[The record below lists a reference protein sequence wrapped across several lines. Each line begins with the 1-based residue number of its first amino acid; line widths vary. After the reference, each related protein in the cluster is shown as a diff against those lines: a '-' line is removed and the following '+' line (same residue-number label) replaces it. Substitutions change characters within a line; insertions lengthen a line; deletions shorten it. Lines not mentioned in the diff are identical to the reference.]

1 MLFNSPIYL
10 FLFLPITIL
19 VFFALRRWRRDASAL
34 SWLVVASLFF
44 YGFWNPVYLLLIGT
58 SLAVNFWTG
67 IHISNRKSA
76 YRRAWLVSGVAFNLL
91 LLGYFK
97 YTDFLLT
104 NVNAIAGTH
113 LPVPQITLPLAISF
127 FTFQQIAFLVDSYYT
142 DLSDYHLV
150 HYALFVTF
158 FPQLIA
164 GPIVHHREMMPQFH
178 RLRDI
183 MTRRQDLAVGITFIA
198 AGLFKKVVLA
208 DSLAPL
214 ADSVFNHTGDGHTL
228 TAGDAWV
235 GSLAFTFQI
244 YFDFSGYTDLAIGS
258 ARLFGIRL
266 PENFNSPYKATSIID
281 FWRLWHITLSRFLR
295 HYLYIPL
302 GGNRHGRIRRHRN
315 LFITM
320 VLGGLWHGA
329 SWNYVIWGA
338 IHGVALVGNHIWRAT
353 AGKLLVT
360 EHPVARAIGK
370 LFAVALTFFIV
381 NCALIFFRAP
391 DISGAWQILL
401 SLFHPDM
408 ALSKYYLGLL
418 EQNNV
423 GQFIVAISSAGQL
436 WVQPVVLL
444 SAAAALCWFAPNT
457 QQWTARWQPVINT
470 STKPVPTRLLWRPNV
485 GWALFTSALL
495 TVSLMSIG
503 TISRFIYF
511 QF

>member
-10 FLFLPITIL
+10 FLFLPITFLI
-19 VFFALRRWRRDASAL
+19 FFALRRRRQDANAL
-34 SWLVVASLFF
+34 LWLVVASLFF
-44 YGFWNPVYLLLIGT
+44 YGFWNPIYLLLIGA

-67 IHISNRKSA
+67 IHISDRQSA
-76 YRRAWLVSGVAFNLL
+76 YRRAWLVAGVTFNLA

-113 LPVPQITLPLAISF
+113 LPIPQITLPLAISF
-127 FTFQQIAFLVDSYYT
+127 FTFQQIAFLVDSYYS
-142 DLSDYHLV
+142 DIRDYHFG
-150 HYALFVTF
+150 HYTLFVTF

-178 RLRDI
+178 RLRNI
-183 MTRRQDLAVGITFIA
+183 MRKRQDLAVGITFIA

-208 DSLAPL
+208 DNLAPL
-214 ADSVFNHTGDGHTL
+214 ANSLFNHTGNGHTFT
-228 TAGDAWV
+228 TADAWV

-244 YFDFSGYTDLAIGS
+244 YYDFSGYTDLAVGS

-266 PENFNSPYKATSIID
+266 PENFNSPYKAASIIE
-281 FWRLWHITLSRFLR
+281 FWRHWHITLSRFLR

-302 GGNRHGRIRRHRN
+302 GGNRHGQLRRHRN
-315 LFITM
+315 LFVTM

-353 AGKLLVT
+353 
-360 EHPVARAIGK
+360 IGK
-370 LFAVALTFFIV
+370 LFIMEHRIAKAAGRLLAIALTFTIV

-391 DISGAWQILL
+391 DLSGAWQILH
-401 SLFHPDM
+401 SLPSGNM
-408 ALSKYYLGLL
+408 ALSRYYLSLL
-418 EQNNV
+418 EQNNI
-423 GQFIVAISSAGQL
+423 GQFIVAFTGARQL
-436 WVQPVVLL
+436 WIQPVTLL
-444 SAAAALCWFAPNT
+444 SLAAFLCWFVPNT
-457 QQWTARWQPVINT
+457 QQWTARW
-470 STKPVPTRLLWRPNV
+470 KPVMNMSAKPAPAYLLWRPTHR
-485 GWALFTSALL
+485 WALFTAALL
-495 TVSLMSIG
+495 TLSLMSIG